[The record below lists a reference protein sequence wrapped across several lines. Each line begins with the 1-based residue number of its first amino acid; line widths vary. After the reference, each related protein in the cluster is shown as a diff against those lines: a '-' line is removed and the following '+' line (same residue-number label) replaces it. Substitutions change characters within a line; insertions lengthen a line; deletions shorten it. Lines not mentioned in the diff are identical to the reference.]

1 MQLRTM
7 NNHISP
13 DLHVKV
19 CKKVAQLTKV
29 IYALNTKSDEQ
40 DAIIN
45 SLKENYEKDI
55 EKIMYE
61 SKNKILQFKDQCQ
74 KFVEKE
80 KEFDKISCL
89 LKESNEEKKRLENQL
104 KEVVDAYK
112 LSERQL
118 KNDYETKYL
127 EVQNKVLER
136 KQEFDELTRLFSCY
150 QEKQENKHS
159 NDVTHLTLKYNDEI
173 KLLKE
178 SHQREI
184 DKLANNYLNRES
196 GIDLKMKEYETIHS
210 QLEAEKQQIKDEYK
224 NKIEKVKKYY
234 ENEKSILRSSLIKQ
248 NGELLQNEKKEL
260 VLKYE
265 DVISKYELNKAELN
279 YRIEYL
285 EKDRKE
291 KEIKIENYVSN
302 CESLDLQIKGNIE
315 KILNLEQILTDKDN
329 MIQELK
335 NGLQEND
342 DKTNRIDSLRKH
354 LLEANNKLKETDENH
369 KKEIQEKISKSSI
382 GISGFLILVSCLLY
396 FFSSQDYH
404 TIYGIY

>member
-45 SLKENYEKDI
+45 GLKENYEKDI

-184 DKLANNYLNRES
+184 DKLENNYLNRES

-382 GISGFLILVSCLLY
+382 GISGF
-396 FFSSQDYH
+396 
-404 TIYGIY
+404 

>member
-45 SLKENYEKDI
+45 GLKENYEKDI

-184 DKLANNYLNRES
+184 DKLENNYLNRES

-210 QLEAEKQQIKDEYK
+210 QLEAEKQQIKDEYE

-382 GISGFLILVSCLLY
+382 GISGF
-396 FFSSQDYH
+396 
-404 TIYGIY
+404 

>member
-1 MQLRTM
+1 M

-40 DAIIN
+40 DAIVN
-45 SLKENYEKDI
+45 NLKENYEKDV

-127 EVQNKVLER
+127 EIQNKVLER

-159 NDVTHLTLKYNDEI
+159 HDVTQLTLKYHDEI

-178 SHQREI
+178 SHLKEI
-184 DKLANNYLNRES
+184 DKLENNYLNRES
-196 GIDLKMKEYETIHS
+196 GIDLKMKEYETLHS
-210 QLEAEKQQIKDEYK
+210 QLESEKQQIKDEYE

-234 ENEKSILRSSLIKQ
+234 ENEKNTLRSSLLKQ
-248 NGELLQNEKKEL
+248 NGELLENEKKEL
-260 VLKYE
+260 VFKYE
-265 DVISKYELNKAELN
+265 DIISKYEFSKIQLN

-285 EKDRKE
+285 EKDQKE
-291 KEIKIENYVSN
+291 KEIKIENYISN
-302 CESLDLQIKGNIE
+302 CESLDLQIKGNID
-315 KILNLEQILTDKDN
+315 KILKLEQILTDKDN
-329 MIQELK
+329 IIQELK

-342 DKTNRIDSLRKH
+342 DKTNRIHSLRKH
-354 LLEANNKLKETDENH
+354 LLEANSKLKETDENH
-369 KKEIQEKISKSSI
+369 KKEIQEKIGTLS
-382 GISGFLILVSCLLY
+382 
-396 FFSSQDYH
+396 H
-404 TIYGIY
+404 

>member
-40 DAIIN
+40 DTIIN

-55 EKIMYE
+55 EKIMCE

-104 KEVVDAYK
+104 KDVVDAYK

-127 EVQNKVLER
+127 EIQNKVLER
-136 KQEFDELTRLFSCY
+136 KQEFDELTKLFSCY
-150 QEKQENKHS
+150 REKQESKHN
-159 NDVTHLTLKYNDEI
+159 NDVTQLTLKYHDEI

-184 DKLANNYLNRES
+184 DKLENNYLNRES

-210 QLEAEKQQIKDEYK
+210 QLEAEKQQIKNEYEH
-224 NKIEKVKKYY
+224 KIEKVKKYF
-234 ENEKSILRSSLIKQ
+234 ENEKNTLRSSLIKQ
-248 NGELLQNEKKEL
+248 NGELLENEKKEL
-260 VLKYE
+260 VFKYE
-265 DVISKYELNKAELN
+265 DIISKYELNKAELN
-279 YRIEYL
+279 YRVEYL
-285 EKDRKE
+285 QKDQKE

-315 KILNLEQILTDKDN
+315 KILKLEQILTDKDN
-329 MIQELK
+329 IIQELK

-342 DKTNRIDSLRKH
+342 DKTNRIHSLRKH
-354 LLEANNKLKETDENH
+354 LLEANNKLKEEDENH
-369 KKEIQEKISKSSI
+369 KKEIQEKISKLSI
-382 GISGFLILVSCLLY
+382 GLFS
-396 FFSSQDYH
+396 FF
-404 TIYGIY
+404 

>member
-1 MQLRTM
+1 M

-40 DAIIN
+40 DAIVN
-45 SLKENYEKDI
+45 NLKENYEKDV

-127 EVQNKVLER
+127 EIQNKVLER
-136 KQEFDELTRLFSCY
+136 KQEFHELTRLFSCY

-159 NDVTHLTLKYNDEI
+159 HDVTQLTLKYHDEI

-178 SHQREI
+178 SHLKEI
-184 DKLANNYLNRES
+184 DKLENNYLNRES

-210 QLEAEKQQIKDEYK
+210 QLESEKQQIKDEYE

-234 ENEKSILRSSLIKQ
+234 ENEKNTLRSSLLKQ
-248 NGELLQNEKKEL
+248 NGELLENEKKEL
-260 VLKYE
+260 VFKYE
-265 DVISKYELNKAELN
+265 DIISKYEFSKIQLN

-285 EKDRKE
+285 EKDQKE
-291 KEIKIENYVSN
+291 KEIKIENYISN
-302 CESLDLQIKGNIE
+302 CESLDLQIKGNID
-315 KILNLEQILTDKDN
+315 KILKLEQILTDKDN
-329 MIQELK
+329 IIQELK

-342 DKTNRIDSLRKH
+342 DKTNRIHSLRKH

-369 KKEIQEKISKSSI
+369 KKEIQEKIGTLS
-382 GISGFLILVSCLLY
+382 
-396 FFSSQDYH
+396 H
-404 TIYGIY
+404 

>member
-1 MQLRTM
+1 M

-40 DAIIN
+40 DAIVN
-45 SLKENYEKDI
+45 NLKENYEKDV

-61 SKNKILQFKDQCQ
+61 SKNKILQFKNQCQ

-127 EVQNKVLER
+127 EIQNKVLER

-159 NDVTHLTLKYNDEI
+159 HDVTQLTLKYHDEI

-178 SHQREI
+178 SHLKEI
-184 DKLANNYLNRES
+184 DKLENNYLNRES

-210 QLEAEKQQIKDEYK
+210 QLESEKQQIKDEYE

-234 ENEKSILRSSLIKQ
+234 ENEKNTLRSSLLKQ
-248 NGELLQNEKKEL
+248 NGELLENEKKEL
-260 VLKYE
+260 VFKYE
-265 DVISKYELNKAELN
+265 DIISKYEFSKIQLN

-285 EKDRKE
+285 EKDQKE
-291 KEIKIENYVSN
+291 KEIKIENYISN
-302 CESLDLQIKGNIE
+302 CESLDLQIKGNID
-315 KILNLEQILTDKDN
+315 KILKLEQILTDKDN
-329 MIQELK
+329 IIQELK

-342 DKTNRIDSLRKH
+342 DKTNRIHSLRKH

-369 KKEIQEKISKSSI
+369 KKEIQEKIGTLS
-382 GISGFLILVSCLLY
+382 
-396 FFSSQDYH
+396 H
-404 TIYGIY
+404 

>member
-45 SLKENYEKDI
+45 GLKENYEKDI

-184 DKLANNYLNRES
+184 DKLENNYLNRES
-196 GIDLKMKEYETIHS
+196 GINLKMKEYETIHS
-210 QLEAEKQQIKDEYK
+210 QLEAEKQQIKDEYE

-382 GISGFLILVSCLLY
+382 GISGF
-396 FFSSQDYH
+396 
-404 TIYGIY
+404 

>member
-1 MQLRTM
+1 M

-40 DAIIN
+40 DAIVN
-45 SLKENYEKDI
+45 NLKENYEKDV

-127 EVQNKVLER
+127 EIQNKVLER

-159 NDVTHLTLKYNDEI
+159 HDVTQLTLKYHDEI

-178 SHQREI
+178 SHLKEI
-184 DKLANNYLNRES
+184 DKLENNYLNRES

-210 QLEAEKQQIKDEYK
+210 QLESKKQQIKDEYE

-234 ENEKSILRSSLIKQ
+234 ENEKNTLRSSLLKQ
-248 NGELLQNEKKEL
+248 NGELLENEKKEL
-260 VLKYE
+260 VFKYE
-265 DVISKYELNKAELN
+265 DIISKYEFSKIQLN

-285 EKDRKE
+285 EKDQKE
-291 KEIKIENYVSN
+291 KEIKIENYISN
-302 CESLDLQIKGNIE
+302 CESLDLQIKGNID
-315 KILNLEQILTDKDN
+315 KILKLEQILTDKDN
-329 MIQELK
+329 IIQELK

-342 DKTNRIDSLRKH
+342 DKTNRIHSLRKH

-369 KKEIQEKISKSSI
+369 KKEIQEKIGTLS
-382 GISGFLILVSCLLY
+382 
-396 FFSSQDYH
+396 H
-404 TIYGIY
+404 

>member
-1 MQLRTM
+1 M

-40 DAIIN
+40 DAIVN
-45 SLKENYEKDI
+45 NLKENYEKDV

-127 EVQNKVLER
+127 EIQNKVLER

-159 NDVTHLTLKYNDEI
+159 HDVTQLTLKYHDEI

-178 SHQREI
+178 SHLKEI
-184 DKLANNYLNRES
+184 DKLENNYLNRES

-210 QLEAEKQQIKDEYK
+210 QLESEKQQIKDEYE

-234 ENEKSILRSSLIKQ
+234 ENEKNTLRSSLLKQ
-248 NGELLQNEKKEL
+248 NGELLENEKKEL
-260 VLKYE
+260 VFKYE
-265 DVISKYELNKAELN
+265 DIISKYEFSKIQLN

-285 EKDRKE
+285 EKDQKE
-291 KEIKIENYVSN
+291 KEIKIENYISN
-302 CESLDLQIKGNIE
+302 CESLDLQIMGNID
-315 KILNLEQILTDKDN
+315 KILKLEQTLTDKDN
-329 MIQELK
+329 IIQELK

-342 DKTNRIDSLRKH
+342 DKTNRIHSLRKH

-369 KKEIQEKISKSSI
+369 KKEIQEKIGTLS
-382 GISGFLILVSCLLY
+382 
-396 FFSSQDYH
+396 H
-404 TIYGIY
+404 

>member
-45 SLKENYEKDI
+45 NLKENYEKDV

-80 KEFDKISCL
+80 KEFDKIICL

-112 LSERQL
+112 LSERQV

-127 EVQNKVLER
+127 EIQNKVLER

-159 NDVTHLTLKYNDEI
+159 NDVTQLTLKYHDEI

-178 SHQREI
+178 SHLKEI
-184 DKLANNYLNRES
+184 DKLENNYLNRES

-210 QLEAEKQQIKDEYK
+210 QLESEKQQIKDEYE

-234 ENEKSILRSSLIKQ
+234 ENEKNTLRSSLLKQ
-248 NGELLQNEKKEL
+248 NGELLENEKKEL
-260 VLKYE
+260 VFKYE
-265 DVISKYELNKAELN
+265 DIISKYELSKIELN

-285 EKDRKE
+285 EKDQKE
-291 KEIKIENYVSN
+291 KEIKIENYISN

-315 KILNLEQILTDKDN
+315 KILKLEQILTDKDN

-342 DKTNRIDSLRKH
+342 DKTNRIHSLRKH

-369 KKEIQEKISKSSI
+369 KKEIQEKIGKLS
-382 GISGFLILVSCLLY
+382 
-396 FFSSQDYH
+396 H
-404 TIYGIY
+404 

>member
-1 MQLRTM
+1 M

-40 DAIIN
+40 DAIVN
-45 SLKENYEKDI
+45 NLKENYEKDV

-127 EVQNKVLER
+127 EIQNKVLER

-159 NDVTHLTLKYNDEI
+159 HDVTQLTLKYHDEI

-178 SHQREI
+178 SHLKEI
-184 DKLANNYLNRES
+184 DKLENNYLNRES

-210 QLEAEKQQIKDEYK
+210 QLESEKQQIKDEYE

-234 ENEKSILRSSLIKQ
+234 ENEKNTLRSSLLKQ
-248 NGELLQNEKKEL
+248 NGELLENEKKEL
-260 VLKYE
+260 VFKYE
-265 DVISKYELNKAELN
+265 DIISKYEFSKIQLN

-285 EKDRKE
+285 EKDQKE
-291 KEIKIENYVSN
+291 KEIKIENYISN
-302 CESLDLQIKGNIE
+302 CESLDLQIKGNID
-315 KILNLEQILTDKDN
+315 KILKLEQILTDKDN
-329 MIQELK
+329 IIQELK

-342 DKTNRIDSLRKH
+342 DKTNRIHSLRKH
-354 LLEANNKLKETDENH
+354 LLEASNKLKETDENH
-369 KKEIQEKISKSSI
+369 KKEIQEKIGTLS
-382 GISGFLILVSCLLY
+382 
-396 FFSSQDYH
+396 H
-404 TIYGIY
+404 

>member
-45 SLKENYEKDI
+45 NLRENYEKDV

-127 EVQNKVLER
+127 EIQNKVLER

-159 NDVTHLTLKYNDEI
+159 NDVTQLTLKYHDEI

-178 SHQREI
+178 SHLKEI
-184 DKLANNYLNRES
+184 DKLENNYLNRES

-210 QLEAEKQQIKDEYK
+210 QLESEKQQIKDEYE

-234 ENEKSILRSSLIKQ
+234 ENEKNTLRSSLLKQ
-248 NGELLQNEKKEL
+248 NGELLENEKKEL
-260 VLKYE
+260 VFKYE
-265 DVISKYELNKAELN
+265 DIISKYELSKIELN

-285 EKDRKE
+285 EKDQKE

-315 KILNLEQILTDKDN
+315 KILKLEQILTDKDN

-342 DKTNRIDSLRKH
+342 DKTNRIHSLRKH

-369 KKEIQEKISKSSI
+369 KKEIQEKIGKLS
-382 GISGFLILVSCLLY
+382 
-396 FFSSQDYH
+396 H
-404 TIYGIY
+404 